1 MKTCLA
7 IFDFDGTLGD
17 TRRNI
22 VLTMRDTMRALG
34 LPVADEDACAATIG
48 LLLRDGF
55 ARLLPGAPDETLDRC
70 VSVYRRLFDEKK
82 KELAPRPFPGAVPML
97 SRLRAAGIGLAI
109 ASSRSSFTLAPLLRD
124 MGLDGTFDVIVCGDG
139 VKHPKPAPDAVLE
152 VLRRMDVPAA
162 EALVVGDMPVDIE
175 MGRAAGVRTCGVLW
189 GNATREQLAAAGA
202 DFIAASMEDIV
213 AILCP

>member
-82 KELAPRPFPGAVPML
+82 KELAPRPFPGAVQML

-109 ASSRSSFTLAPLLRD
+109 ASSRSSFTLASLLRD

-189 GNATREQLAAAGA
+189 GNATRDQLAAAGA

>member
-82 KELAPRPFPGAVPML
+82 KELAPRPFPGAVQML

-189 GNATREQLAAAGA
+189 GNATREQLAAASA

>member
-1 MKTCLA
+1 
-7 IFDFDGTLGD
+7 
-17 TRRNI
+17 
-22 VLTMRDTMRALG
+22 
-34 LPVADEDACAATIG
+34 
-48 LLLRDGF
+48 
-55 ARLLPGAPDETLDRC
+55 
-70 VSVYRRLFDEKK
+70 
-82 KELAPRPFPGAVPML
+82 ML

-213 AILCP
+213 AMLCP

>member
-82 KELAPRPFPGAVPML
+82 KELAPRPFPGAVQML
-97 SRLRAAGIGLAI
+97 SRLHAVGVRLAI

-124 MGLDGTFDVIVCGDG
+124 MGLDGAFDVIVCGDG

>member
-70 VSVYRRLFDEKK
+70 VSVYPRLFDEKK
-82 KELAPRPFPGAVPML
+82 KELAPRPFPGAVQML

-189 GNATREQLAAAGA
+189 GNATQEQLAAAGA
-202 DFIAASMEDIV
+202 DFIAASMDDIV
-213 AILCP
+213 AAILP

>member
-22 VLTMRDTMRALG
+22 VLTMGDTMRALG
-34 LPVADEDACAATIG
+34 LPAADGDACAATIG
-48 LLLRDGF
+48 LRLRDAF

-70 VSVYRRLFDEKK
+70 VSVYRRIFDEKK
-82 KELAPRPFPGAVPML
+82 KELAPRPFPGAIGML
-97 SRLRAAGIGLAI
+97 SRFRAAGVRLAI

-124 MGLDGTFDVIVCGDG
+124 MGLDGAFDAIVCGDG
-139 VKHPKPAPDAVLE
+139 VENPKPAPDAVLE
-152 VLRRMDVPAA
+152 VLRRTDVPAA
-162 EALVVGDMPVDIE
+162 GALVVGDMPVDIE

>member
-1 MKTCLA
+1 
-7 IFDFDGTLGD
+7 
-17 TRRNI
+17 
-22 VLTMRDTMRALG
+22 MRDTMRALG

-82 KELAPRPFPGAVPML
+82 KELAPRPFPGAVQML

-202 DFIAASMEDIV
+202 DFIAASMDDIV
-213 AILCP
+213 AAILP